1 MVTVDPR
8 FLFKV
13 SAAPLRFVG
22 SATSGWEGAFLAEGT
37 AAPTGEALHDHQ
49 TLVIQHWLTPN
60 PARPIGGPGGWTTF
74 EPGVRLRFPGET
86 EHGEWRSSPRSR
98 FLFVTP
104 ERVEAV
110 LGTCWEESGLTCW
123 RDPRYRLPFV
133 EHVFG
138 AMMRDVEAGYPAGP
152 LTGEALTVAL
162 LHHLNGRDLAARSP
176 RPGALGRRLNLVREH
191 IEANLA
197 RPLRLAELAA
207 LAGVGVRRLGAIFAA
222 ETGWSPHQYVLRR
235 RVERAKELMR
245 DPDLTL
251 AQIAYAVG
259 FADPSQF
266 SRVFRQHT
274 GEAPRTYR
282 RR

>member
-1 MVTVDPR
+1 M
-8 FLFKV
+8 
-13 SAAPLRFVG
+13 A
-22 SATSGWEGAFLAEGT
+22 SATSGWDGAFLAEGT

-49 TLVIQHWLTPN
+49 TLVVQHWLTPN
-60 PARPIGGPGGWTTF
+60 PARPIRGTGDWTTL

-86 EHGEWRSSPRSR
+86 EYAEWRGSPRSR

-110 LGTCWEESGLTCW
+110 LGTRWQDSGITGW
-123 RDPRYRLPFV
+123 RGPRYQLPFV
-133 EHVFG
+133 EHVLG
-138 AMMRDVEAGYPAGP
+138 AMMRDMEAGYPAGP
-152 LTGEALTVAL
+152 LSGEALTLAL
-162 LHHLNGRDLAARSP
+162 LHHLNGLDLAARSP
-176 RPGALGRRLNLVREH
+176 RPGALGRRLDLVREY

-207 LAGVGVRRLGAIFAA
+207 LAGVGVRRFGAIFAA
-222 ETGWSPHQYVLRR
+222 ETGWSPHRFVLYR

-251 AQIAYAVG
+251 AQIAHAVG
-259 FADPSQF
+259 FADPTQF

-274 GEAPRTYR
+274 GEAPRMYR